1 LVEKQKYISGNITK
15 YVYVLD
21 GNNHPTYVIIF
32 VPVEPRSLLDNITYV
47 PADLLINNLIVVSAS
62 DKPSNEEA
70 GAQASLL
77 GYRRT
82 GGISHGSL
90 IYENPKAKRSM
101 RYISPDN
108 TTHIMAEHGKQP
120 IILKI

>member
-1 LVEKQKYISGNITK
+1 M
-15 YVYVLD
+15 
-21 GNNHPTYVIIF
+21 
-32 VPVEPRSLLDNITYV
+32 
-47 PADLLINNLIVVSAS
+47 VSAS

-108 TTHIMAEHGKQP
+108 TTHNGRAWESSQ
-120 IILKI
+120 